1 MPQDV
6 ASIALVVLGIGFLIF
21 VHELGHFVVAKLVG
35 IRVLGFS
42 IGFGPRVIGFR
53 RGETDYRI
61 SLFPIG
67 GYVKMVGETPED
79 GDLIEDGDFRS
90 KTVGQRAAVLSA
102 GVIMNAIFAFVL
114 FAAAFSIGVP
124 FDKPVVGAVVEGDS
138 AWRAG
143 FEVDDRILSVG
154 GKKIYGFADVRTEIA
169 VSKGSD
175 VDVVVARNGDQ
186 KTLAVRPE
194 KNDATGLFM
203 VGLLPHPGTLAVKE
217 TSSAYEAGLRTG
229 DRIVAIDGVPTDG
242 PFAIDR
248 ELQSMSTTDPSSRAV
263 LELRVEGP
271 EGDRTVSYAV
281 PWNVKKPVFRIGIA
295 TLSNEVIAIR
305 NTDGAASGVPSVL
318 EKVYGISVGDRLV
331 RVGDRAVATSLEIRT
346 ALRSVSRSEP
356 LQVEMQTDAGSVDK
370 TIAPADIDRFA
381 SDIAF
386 GARVPTNLVAV
397 ADGKPAYRAG
407 LRSGDRVLSI
417 GGKDVDTLQDIIR
430 EIGRWRDKNDASDAE
445 SIEGL
450 TPVVIVYERAG
461 ETLEASVV
469 PQREYLPNPDF
480 SRGDFRESVRAD
492 GIVETCSLGLDRTV
506 YYVKNVLLVLDR
518 MVRGTVSPE
527 NMGGIVMISQ
537 VSYHFAQIG
546 IAKLFF
552 FLGLLSVNLA
562 ILNLLPIP
570 VLDGGQLLFLLIEKI
585 KGSPVS
591 ERVQQ
596 YAALIGVAMI
606 LFLVTYVTY
615 NDIRRIF
622 F

>member
-6 ASIALVVLGIGFLIF
+6 GSIALVVLGIGFLIF

-67 GYVKMVGETPED
+67 GYVKMVGESPED

-124 FDKPVVGAVVEGDS
+124 FDKPVVGAVVEGDP

-143 FEVDDRILSVG
+143 FAPEDRILSVG
-154 GKKIYGFADVRTEIA
+154 GNKIYGFADVRTEVA
-169 VSKGSD
+169 VSKGSA
-175 VDVVVARNGDQ
+175 VDVVVERDGER

-194 KNDATGLFM
+194 KNAATGLFM
-203 VGLLPHPGTLAVKE
+203 IGLLPHPGTLAVE
-217 TSSAYEAGLRTG
+217 EDSTAYAAGLRTG
-229 DRIVAIDGVPTDG
+229 DRIVRIDGTPVDG
-242 PFAIDR
+242 PYAIDR
-248 ELQSMSTTDPSSRAV
+248 ALQAMSTTDVSTRVV
-263 LELRVEGP
+263 LDLGVEGAD
-271 EGDRTVSYAV
+271 GARSVSYEI
-281 PWNVKKPVFRIGIA
+281 PWNVENPVYRIGIA
-295 TLSNEVIAIR
+295 TLSNEVVAIR
-305 NTDGAASGVPSVL
+305 DREASNAAGGSWV
-318 EKVYGISVGDRLV
+318 ERTYGIELGDRV
-331 RVGDRAVATSLEIRT
+331 TRVGETRVATSLEIASAFREAPAGV
-346 ALRSVSRSEP
+346 ALPIEIESDGDTVAREIAAADVSR
-356 LQVEMQTDAGSVDK
+356 L
-370 TIAPADIDRFA
+370 A
-381 SDIAF
+381 SDLAF
-386 GARVPTNLVAV
+386 GTNGPSNRVAV
-397 ADGKPAYRAG
+397 AEGKPAYETG
-407 LRSGDRVLSI
+407 LRSGDRITSVD
-417 GGKDVDTLQDIIR
+417 GKSVDSLQDIIR
-430 EIGRWRDKNDASDAE
+430 VIGRWRDEHVTGKAEDAAIEPIAITYERDGAKLDAS
-445 SIEGL
+445 I
-450 TPVVIVYERAG
+450 
-461 ETLEASVV
+461 V
-469 PQREYLPNPDF
+469 PQREYLPRPDF
-480 SRGDFRESVRAD
+480 GRGDFREFVRAQ
-492 GIVETCSLGLDRTV
+492 GIADTCSLGFARTV
-506 YYVKNVLLVLDR
+506 YYVKNVLVVLDR
-518 MVRGTVSPE
+518 MLRGSVSPE

-537 VSYHFAQIG
+537 VSYQFAQIG
-546 IAKLFF
+546 IAKLLY

-615 NDIRRIF
+615 NDIRRLF